1 MFDTLDFAQDLLTQ
15 QANLARIGHATEGT
29 GLNRQHLAAIV
40 SYQLLTD
47 NWDEDGAIAPV
58 HQTVLVAFDLAML
71 LTVAGQPIYHT
82 SPGPVGEIMI
92 NLRNA
97 DKSVEFL
104 IYPNDK
110 RKIVRVGGPT
120 APWQGEL
127 TPETLRETLQWLNQ

>member
-1 MFDTLDFAQDLLTQ
+1 MFDTLDFAQDILTQ
-15 QANLARIGHATEGT
+15 QTDSTQIGNAAERT
-29 GLNRQHLAAIV
+29 GINRQHLSSIV

-47 NWDEDGAIAPV
+47 NWDEDEAIAPI
-58 HQTVLVAFDLAML
+58 HQTALVAFDLAML
-71 LTVAGQPIYHT
+71 LTVIGQPIYHT

-110 RKIVRVGGPT
+110 RKIVRIGGPE
-120 APWQGEL
+120 APWQGVL
-127 TPETLRETLQWLNQ
+127 TPDSLRETLLA